1 VSRSLD
7 WEHLKTLLALAR
19 GGTLSGAARSLGID
33 QSTVARRLAA
43 MEERLG
49 VRLIDRSG
57 DGTPLTAAGQTA
69 LAAAR
74 AMEAE
79 ALSVERQLAG
89 QDTSP
94 VGTVR
99 LTTLEMITSRVL
111 APALTDLATQH
122 PGLVLEIIVDN
133 RTLDLTRRDADLS
146 LRLGRPSEG
155 GLKGKRM
162 ATLAYGLYGAAN
174 RDWNWS
180 GHPGLAGRPLILP
193 DSSIGMT
200 PDARWLAEA
209 GQDGQVVARL
219 ASLNGQITAC
229 RDGLGLT
236 CLPDSFAQGEPGL
249 QRLADTGVT
258 RELWLVLH
266 PDLAEAAR
274 VRTIADWLTRIC
286 SSLS

>member
-1 VSRSLD
+1 MSRSLD

-57 DGTPLTAAGQTA
+57 DGTPLTVAGETA

-79 ALSVERQLAG
+79 AISVERQLAG
-89 QDTSP
+89 QDSSP

-99 LTTLEMITSRVL
+99 LTTLEMIAARVI
-111 APALTDLATQH
+111 APALPDLAALH

-133 RTLDLTRRDADLS
+133 RTLDLTRRDADIA

-155 GLKGKRM
+155 SLKGKRVAM
-162 ATLAYGLYGAAN
+162 ISYGLYGAAG
-174 RDWNWS
+174 RDWDWATNPS
-180 GHPGLAGRPLILP
+180 LTGRPLIAP
-193 DSSIGMT
+193 DSSIAT
-200 PDARWLAEA
+200 IPEARWLAEA
-209 GQDGQVVARL
+209 GREAEIVARL
-219 ASLNGQITAC
+219 GSLSGQIAAC
-229 RDGLGLT
+229 RAGLGIT
-236 CLPDSFAQGEPGL
+236 CLPDVFAGRESGL
-249 QRLADTGVT
+249 VRLAETGVT

-266 PDLAEAAR
+266 NDLAEARR
-274 VRTIADWLTRIC
+274 VRVAADWLTRIC
-286 SSLS
+286 GRL

>member
-1 VSRSLD
+1 MSRSLD

-19 GGTLSGAARSLGID
+19 GGTLSGAARSLGVD

-57 DGTPLTAAGQTA
+57 DGTPLTTAGETA

-99 LTTLEMITSRVL
+99 LTTLEMIASRVI
-111 APALTDLATQH
+111 APALPDLAALH

-155 GLKGKRM
+155 SLKGKRV
-162 ATLAYGLYGAAN
+162 AALSYGLYGTAG
-174 RDWNWS
+174 RDWDWPANPS
-180 GHPGLAGRPLILP
+180 LAGRPLIAP
-193 DSSIGMT
+193 DSSIAT
-200 PDARWLAEA
+200 IPEARWLAEA
-209 GQDGQVVARL
+209 GAEAEIVARL
-219 ASLNGQITAC
+219 GSLNGQIAAC
-229 RDGLGLT
+229 RAGLGIA
-236 CLPDSFAQGEPGL
+236 CMPQVFADQEPGL
-249 QRLADTGVT
+249 VRLTAIDVT

-266 PDLAEAAR
+266 SDLAEARR
-274 VRTIADWLTRIC
+274 VRVVADWLTRIC
-286 SSLS
+286 SAL